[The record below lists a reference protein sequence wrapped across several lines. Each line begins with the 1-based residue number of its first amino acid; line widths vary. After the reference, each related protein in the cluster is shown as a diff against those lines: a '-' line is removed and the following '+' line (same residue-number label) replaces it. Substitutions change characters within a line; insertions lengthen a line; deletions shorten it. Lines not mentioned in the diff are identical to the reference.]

1 MRNAKHFESA
11 YTKSDMFGENGKEEN
26 MGFQKFV
33 ENIVDL
39 LQERMGDAYEI
50 KVLHVTKNND
60 VEQTGIAIT
69 RQEDS
74 IFPTIYL
81 EGLYQEYLEGEML
94 GVLVERII
102 NCHEEQSMALDLDM
116 DFFRDYGSVKDRIF
130 YKLVSLEKNKKFLRD
145 APHLRWNDLA
155 IVFYY
160 AFKKNMAAGGSIT
173 IKRQHML
180 MWKQNAESLYRTAR
194 QNTERDMPE
203 LLVSMS
209 ELLSEMTGVFLRE
222 DDAAPMYVLTNR
234 EKRFG
239 ASAMLYSEKI
249 KRLAE
254 RFGCDILILPSSV
267 HEVLLIPD
275 DHVREYA
282 FYRQMVADVNRTQVE
297 PEEVLSYGLYR
308 YCRKKSEIEEIIS

>member
-1 MRNAKHFESA
+1 MSFSRLLIRGS
-11 YTKSDMFGENGKEEN
+11 KSYMPGENGKEEN

-33 ENIVDL
+33 DNIVDL
-39 LQERMGDAYEI
+39 LQERMGEAYEI
-50 KVLHVTKNND
+50 RVLHVTKNND

-69 RQEDS
+69 RQGDS

-81 EGLYQEYLEGEML
+81 EGLYQEFQEGELL

-102 NCHEEQSMALDLDM
+102 NCYEEQSMALDLDM
-116 DFFRDYGSVKDRIF
+116 DFFRDYSRVRDRIF
-130 YKLVSLEKNKKFLRD
+130 YKLVSFEKNRKFLKD
-145 APHLRWNDLA
+145 APHLRWHDLA

-160 AFKKNMAAGGSIT
+160 AMEDDVMEGGSIT

-194 QNTERDMPE
+194 CNTRRGMPE
-203 LLVSMS
+203 LLVSMR
-209 ELLSEMTGVFLRE
+209 ELIAEMTGIVVRE
-222 DDAAPMYVLTNR
+222 DEATPMYVLTNQ

-239 ASAMLYSEKI
+239 ASAMLYSERI
-249 KRLAE
+249 GRLAD
-254 RFGCDILILPSSV
+254 RFGCDLLILPSSV
-267 HEVLLIPD
+267 HEVLLVPD

-282 FYRQMVADVNRTQVE
+282 FYRQMVEEVNRTQVE

-308 YCRKKSEIEEIIS
+308 YCRNNSEIEEIIS